1 MTALSTVAIRAG
13 ITMALASV
21 VAKPK
26 INAALEQITLVCML
40 ALSFVE
46 VASVAQYRAAACVAP
61 QSNL

>member
-13 ITMALASV
+13 ITVALAV
-21 VAKPK
+21 AAKPK
-26 INAALEQITLVCML
+26 INAALEQIILVCML
-40 ALSFVE
+40 ALSSFK

>member
-13 ITMALASV
+13 IAKAPAVV

-26 INAALEQITLVCML
+26 INAALEQIILVCML
-40 ALSFVE
+40 DPSSFKA
-46 VASVAQYRAAACVAP
+46 ASVAQYRAAACVAP